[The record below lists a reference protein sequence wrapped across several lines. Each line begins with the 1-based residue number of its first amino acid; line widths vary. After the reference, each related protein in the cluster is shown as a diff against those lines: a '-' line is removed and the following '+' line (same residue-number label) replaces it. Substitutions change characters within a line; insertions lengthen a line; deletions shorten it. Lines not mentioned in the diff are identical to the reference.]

1 MAKAT
6 SEAMRRTTIVISK
19 KVNVQRV
26 NSFKAATIVTQD
38 KEPTFGVT
46 KKIDN
51 VSAGAFL
58 GDQLHDAV
66 SSS

>member
-1 MAKAT
+1 M
-6 SEAMRRTTIVISK
+6 ISK

-51 VSAGAFL
+51 VSAGAFS
-58 GDQLHDAV
+58 GRSIARCG
-66 SSS
+66 

>member
-1 MAKAT
+1 
-6 SEAMRRTTIVISK
+6 VISK

-51 VSAGAFL
+51 VSAAAFL